1 MKQDNNRLM
10 GLIERSNGANQGAI
24 NGVEAQLGDVQA
36 QQSTCKLH
44 TELNT
49 RIDDIQSQQ
58 SKLHAQLHDIKEM
71 LSAVLHERR

>member
-1 MKQDNNRLM
+1 MEQDNNRLM

-36 QQSTCKLH
+36 QQSKLH
-44 TELNT
+44 TKLNT
-49 RIDDIQSQQ
+49 RIDDIQSQE